1 MLFPIAK
8 MWELPKCPSTDEWIK
23 MMWYIIYNGKY
34 SAIKKEQNSAICS
47 YLDATGNV
55 AKKKK
60 KTPKQILLRY
70 NSLTK

>member
-1 MLFPIAK
+1 
-8 MWELPKCPSTDEWIK
+8 
-23 MMWYIIYNGKY
+23 MWYIIYNGKY

-60 KTPKQILLRY
+60 KPQNRFYWDIIHLPNNLPI
-70 NSLTK
+70 